1 MSDLLGPLLA
11 GFPPALLF
19 LLALV
24 YFDSYKLVRLQRIMS
39 AILLGGVAAVVS
51 YVVNAVLLPRLSLD
65 FSAYSRYVAPIVE
78 ELAKALVVAYFIRS
92 QRTGFLVDASIIGF
106 AVGAGFALIENAYY
120 LQSVANPRVI
130 VWMIRGFG
138 TAVMHGGT
146 TTIFAIT
153 SQLLAERKS
162 PKKIVIFVPGLCAAV
177 LIHSA
182 FNHLFVSPVFSTLV
196 ILLVFPPLIFA
207 VFGKSEAS
215 LQSWLEVGFDADTE
229 LLELI
234 YSGRLSESKV
244 GKYLQS
250 LRERFNGELVAD
262 LLCYLRIHVE
272 LSLRAKGIL
281 MMREGG
287 FDVEPDEETRAS
299 FAELRYLEGS
309 IGMVGK
315 LAMSPFLHISGRE
328 LWQLYML
335 QDGIRSTRAEF
346 GRHSP

>member
-1 MSDLLGPLLA
+1 MFDLLGPLLA
-11 GFPPALLF
+11 GFPPVLLF
-19 LLALV
+19 LLALI
-24 YFDSYKLVRLQRIMS
+24 YLDSYKLVRLQRIMS
-39 AILLGGVAAVVS
+39 AILLGGLAATAS
-51 YVVNAVLLPRLSLD
+51 YAMNAATLPRLALD
-65 FSAYSRYVAPIVE
+65 FAAYSRYVAPIVE
-78 ELAKALVVAYFIRS
+78 ESAKALVVVYFIRS

-106 AVGAGFALIENAYY
+106 AVGAGFALVENAYY
-120 LQSVANPRVI
+120 LQSAANPRLI
-130 VWMIRGFG
+130 VWVIRGFG

-153 SQLLAERKS
+153 SQLLAERTS
-162 PKKIVIFVPGLCAAV
+162 PKKLSIFVPGLCAAI

-182 FNHLFVSPVFSTLV
+182 FNHLFISPMLSTFV
-196 ILLVFPPLIFA
+196 ILLVFPPLIFV

-250 LRERFNGELVAD
+250 LRERFSGEVVVD

-287 FDVEPDEETRAS
+287 FDVAPDEETRAK

-309 IGMVGK
+309 IGMVGR

-335 QDGIRSTRAEF
+335 QDGIQSARAEV
-346 GRHSP
+346 GRP